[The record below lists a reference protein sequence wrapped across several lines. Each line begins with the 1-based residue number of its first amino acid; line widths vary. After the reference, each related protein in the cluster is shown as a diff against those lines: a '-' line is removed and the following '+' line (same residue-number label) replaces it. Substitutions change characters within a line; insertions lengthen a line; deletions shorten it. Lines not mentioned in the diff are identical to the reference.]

1 MNSFY
6 FKDKTIPSVKSN
18 IELDDLV
25 VLNIDGS
32 KHIFIASIV
41 KDEEGW
47 DIILLKSPNTDNK
60 VKIVFVEIYKC
71 AVKRNTNG

>member
-60 VKIVFVEIYKC
+60 VKKVFVEIYKF
-71 AVKRNTNG
+71 AVKRNTDG